1 MAGLDVTTIAPGD
14 RPAPTRV
21 REWATSLGAHWA
33 FVAVMA
39 AFIASTFIVPTMAPV
54 AISDDWVY
62 IRSSEILLR
71 EGRFEIL
78 AVASSNLLF
87 QVGWGTLFALVFGP
101 ALGVYRLSVVVL
113 WFLSA
118 FAIYGLLL
126 QLTRSRTR
134 SALGAAIY
142 VFNPLGY
149 SLAFTFMTDAP
160 FVALLTIAVWAY
172 ARGLG
177 RDREHLGWV
186 FAGSLASACAVL
198 IRQPG
203 VFIPAG
209 ALLAVLIDGRAQLT
223 SRGVR
228 LVIAIA
234 GAPFVTFV
242 AFSLWLR
249 LVHGEPAVM
258 QLMQRQLVE
267 GGPGAIGLQGLRL
280 YTIELAYI
288 GLFALPLAVGAL
300 VGFSTLARR
309 MNAPAWAGF
318 AAWQSLVLVSVAFYR
333 GMGGRMPFA
342 PHFVSS
348 YGIGPNDLIAARPEL
363 LGYGVRDVLTVLC
376 VAAAVAAGFLVIA
389 ALVRWHDY
397 DPGDRRAII
406 LVLSQVLVMFGGALV
421 VSSHFRNWSYEGV
434 ASPTLDRY
442 FLPLVPVL
450 IAALLWALREVPFS
464 MSLGWWV
471 ATFLAMFA
479 VAGTRD
485 NLEFHRQNWELAR
498 EANALG
504 ISNRILDAG
513 ASWDGYHLGEES
525 LAEVGYRPKPGLLW
539 WFSIYTPIIDPQY
552 SIATKPVPRYTDVV
566 LEKRYDLWLDTR
578 PARLLLLRRDDVPG
592 PP

>member
-1 MAGLDVTTIAPGD
+1 MAGLDVTIAL
-14 RPAPTRV
+14 RERSVPARA
-21 REWATSLGAHWA
+21 RAWAIELGAHWPFAAVMGA
-33 FVAVMA
+33 FVASA
-39 AFIASTFIVPTMAPV
+39 FIVPTMAPV

-71 EGRFEIL
+71 DGRFEIL

-87 QVGWGTLFALVFGP
+87 QVAWGALFALVFGP
-101 ALGVYRLSVVVL
+101 ELGVYRLSIVVL

-118 FAIYGLLL
+118 FAFYGLLL
-126 QLTRSRTR
+126 QLTSSRTR

-177 RDREHLGWV
+177 RDRERLGWV
-186 FAGSLASACAVL
+186 FAGSLASVCAVL

-209 ALLAVLIDGRAQLT
+209 ALLAVLLDGRLEFNA
-223 SRGVR
+223 RGTR
-228 LVIAIA
+228 LALAIA
-234 GAPFVTFV
+234 GAPLVAFV
-242 AFSLWLR
+242 AFFLWLR
-249 LVHGEPAVM
+249 FVHGEPAVM
-258 QLMQRQLVE
+258 QLMQHQLVD
-267 GGPGAIGLQGLRL
+267 GGLRAIGLQGLRL

-300 VGFSTLARR
+300 AGLSVLAGR
-309 MNAPAWAGF
+309 MHAPGWAAF
-318 AAWQSLVLVSVAFYR
+318 VAWQSLVVGAVGFYR
-333 GMGGRMPFA
+333 GMGGRMPSA

-363 LGYGVRDVLTVLC
+363 LGHGTRDVLTVLC
-376 VAAAVAAGFLVIA
+376 VAAAVAAGFMVIS
-389 ALVRWHDY
+389 ALARWSDY
-397 DPGDRRAII
+397 DLGDRRAII
-406 LVLSQVLVMFGGALV
+406 LVLSQAAVMFGGALV

-450 IAALLWALREVPFS
+450 VAALMWSLRDVPFS
-464 MSLGWWV
+464 MPLAWWV
-471 ATFLAMFA
+471 TLFLGLFA

-485 NLEFHRQNWELAR
+485 SLEFHRQNWELAR

-539 WFSIYTPIIDPQY
+539 WFSIYTPIIDPKY
-552 SIATKPVPRYTDVV
+552 SIATKPVPRFTDVV
-566 LEKRYDLWLDTR
+566 IEKRYDLWLDSR
-578 PARLLLLRRDDVPG
+578 PARLYLLRRDDVLG

>member
-1 MAGLDVTTIAPGD
+1 MAGLEVTLGSGE
-14 RPAPTRV
+14 RPASARA
-21 REWATSLGAHWA
+21 REVATTLRAHWP
-33 FVAVMA
+33 FMAVMA
-39 AFIASTFIVPTMAPV
+39 AFVTSAFIVPTMAPV

-71 EGRFEIL
+71 DGHFEIL

-87 QVGWGTLFALVFGP
+87 QVLWGALFALLFGP
-101 ALGVYRLSVVVL
+101 GLGVYRLSIVVL

-118 FAIYGLLL
+118 FAFYGLLL
-126 QLTRSRTR
+126 QLTRSHTR

-160 FVALLTIAVWAY
+160 FVAVMTIAVWAY

-177 RDREHLGWV
+177 REREHLGWV
-186 FAGSLASACAVL
+186 IAGSLASVCAVL

-209 ALLAVLIDGRAQLT
+209 AILAVLLDGRLRLT

-228 LVIAIA
+228 LALAIT
-234 GAPFVTFV
+234 GAPFVAYV
-242 AFSLWLR
+242 AFFLWLR
-249 LVHGEPAVM
+249 YVHGEPAVM
-258 QLMQRQLVE
+258 QLMQRQLVD
-267 GGPGAIGLQGLRL
+267 GGLPAIGLQALRL
-280 YTIELAYI
+280 YTIEFAYI

-300 VGFSTLARR
+300 AGLTTLARR
-309 MNAPAWAGF
+309 MHAPAWAAF
-318 AAWQSLVLVSVAFYR
+318 VAWQSVVVASTAFYR
-333 GMGGRMPFA
+333 GMGGRMPSA

-363 LGYGVRDVLTVLC
+363 LGHGVRDVLTVLC
-376 VAAAVAAGFLVIA
+376 VGAAVTAGFMVIA
-389 ALVRWHDY
+389 ALARWHDY
-397 DPGDRRAII
+397 DLGDRRAIV
-406 LVLSQVLVMFGGALV
+406 LVLSQVLVMFAGALV
-421 VSSHFRNWSYEGV
+421 VSSHFRLWSYEGV

-450 IAALLWALREVPFS
+450 IAALMWSLRGVPFS
-464 MSLGWWV
+464 MSLAWWV
-471 ATFLAMFA
+471 TLFLAMFA

-485 NLEFHRQNWELAR
+485 SLEFHRQNWELAR

-513 ASWDGYHLGEES
+513 ASWDGYHLGEQS
-525 LAEVGYRPKPGLLW
+525 LAEVGYRPRPGLLW

-566 LEKRYDLWLDTR
+566 IERRYDLWLDTR
-578 PARLLLLRRDDVPG
+578 PARLYLLRRDDVPG